1 MRQTAALRLYSP
13 EAYTTGHTQRK
24 NGHPTQ
30 PGTRSTA
37 SNARPRTKKRNTI
50 LRRARRFF
58 KSLNWKGRIFV
69 AALALGTVAALF
81 FTFQAIAGMFAPEET
96 ETTGATGAE
105 VPAITTPAEQLPE
118 YIFRDGEGLPVDWQ
132 GLTAAWAA
140 EAGFEKRYDLTD
152 AERWEIASVIT
163 AEAEGEP
170 FAGKVAVAQCILQ
183 ACEDDGIGP
192 FEALTKYKYSRYRPE
207 PCEEA
212 LAAVQA
218 VFDFGHV
225 ASTEPIKYFYAPER
239 VVSDWHE
246 SQVYVMTING
256 HRFFKEATE

>member
-1 MRQTAALRLYSP
+1 MNGYRYMTLADRQKLESLYLKGERVQDIADTIGVHVATVYKELKRGETGGLDRNMRREYSAMLAQRRLAENFKRRGRKP
-13 EAYTTGHTQRK
+13 E
-24 NGHPTQ
+24 
-30 PGTRSTA
+30 
-37 SNARPRTKKRNTI
+37 
-50 LRRARRFF
+50 
-58 KSLNWKGRIFV
+58 
-69 AALALGTVAALF
+69 
-81 FTFQAIAGMFAPEET
+81 
-96 ETTGATGAE
+96 
-105 VPAITTPAEQLPE
+105 
-118 YIFRDGEGLPVDWQ
+118 
-132 GLTAAWAA
+132 
-140 EAGFEKRYDLTD
+140 D

-218 VFDFGHV
+218 VFDFGQV